1 MDGGGNRAA
10 IRAAE
15 VGAGE
20 SGIAPPEGAPALE
33 MRGVSK
39 VHRQAD
45 GSPLTV
51 VSGVALAL
59 EAGETA
65 AVLGRSGSGKSTL
78 LHLAAGI
85 ETPTAGVVRLAGRDL
100 AALGDRERSRFRG
113 RSAGLVFQSFHLIPY
128 LTARENLLLPARIAG
143 TSRLADGETVEDA
156 ADRLLAAV
164 RLSDR
169 AGEPAR
175 HLSGGEMQ
183 RAAIARALLLRPP
196 LVLADEPTGNLDGA
210 VAAPVV
216 DLLFSMADGQ
226 GAALLVAT
234 HDPGLAGSCRV
245 RYRLDDA
252 SLARLPDGE
261 DPAPGAAR

>member
-1 MDGGGNRAA
+1 M
-10 IRAAE
+10 
-15 VGAGE
+15 GAVR
-20 SGIAPPEGAPALE
+20 PEGALALE

-45 GSPLTV
+45 GSPLTA
-51 VSGVALAL
+51 VSGVDLTLA
-59 EAGETA
+59 AGETA
-65 AVLGRSGSGKSTL
+65 AVIGRSGSGKSTL

-113 RSAGLVFQSFHLIPY
+113 RSVGLVFQSFHLIPY

-156 ADRLLAAV
+156 ADRLLDAV
-164 RLSDR
+164 RLTGR

-175 HLSGGEMQ
+175 HLSGGEQQ
-183 RAAIARALLLRPP
+183 RAAIARAVLLRPP

-210 VAAPVV
+210 IAAPVV
-216 DLLFSMADGQ
+216 DLLFSMAEGQ
-226 GAALLVAT
+226 GAALLIAT

-252 SLARLPDGE
+252 SFARLPDGG
-261 DPAPGAAR
+261 DPAAGGGR

>member
-1 MDGGGNRAA
+1 MRP
-10 IRAAE
+10 
-15 VGAGE
+15 GAGE
-20 SGIAPPEGAPALE
+20 RGAVRPEGAPALE

-45 GSPLTV
+45 GSPLTAV
-51 VSGVALAL
+51 RGVDLTLA
-59 EAGETA
+59 AGETA
-65 AVLGRSGSGKSTL
+65 AVIGRSGSGKSTL

-85 ETPTAGVVRLAGRDL
+85 EAPTAGVVRLAGRDL

-113 RSAGLVFQSFHLIPY
+113 RSVGLVFQSFHLIPY

-143 TSRLADGETVEDA
+143 ISRFADGETAEGA
-156 ADRLLAAV
+156 ADRLLDAV
-164 RLSDR
+164 RLSER

-210 VAAPVV
+210 IAAPVV
-216 DLLFSMADGQ
+216 DLLFSMAERQ
-226 GAALLVAT
+226 AAALLVAT
-234 HDPGLAGSCRV
+234 HDPGLAGSCGA

-252 SLARLPDGE
+252 AFARLPDGE
-261 DPAPGAAR
+261 DPAPGGAR